1 MEFFSRRG
9 AGGGVGLAWK
19 APPPSAGELVEG
31 LGPDERLRGK

>member
-9 AGGGVGLAWK
+9 AGGGCWVGLEG
-19 APPPSAGELVEG
+19 PPRAGELVEG